1 MSEDIEI
8 INQNTRIEKIK
19 NIFSK
24 NYKKLIA
31 SLVLILLVLF
41 SYFGYQEYKKRLR
54 LEIADIY
61 NQIALKEITIENT
74 NDIEQLI
81 KIIKEKDPI
90 YSVLSLYFII
100 ENDLVNDQ
108 KEINNFFDLLINSQK
123 EKEIKN
129 LIIYKKAMYNA
140 DIISENEL
148 LDILNPI
155 LKSESVWK
163 SHALLLMA
171 DYFEHNNNLIKS
183 KDFLEEIVNSELVNN
198 EIKIEAER
206 RLKRN
211 SGE

>member
-8 INQNTRIEKIK
+8 INQNTRVEKIK
-19 NIFSK
+19 NFFSNNK
-24 NYKKLIA
+24 KKLVG
-31 SLVLILLVLF
+31 SLVLILLAVF
-41 SYFGYQEYKKRLR
+41 SYFGYQEYKKKQK
-54 LEIADIY
+54 LETADIY
-61 NQIALKEITIENT
+61 NQITLKEVTPKNT
-74 NDIEQLI
+74 DDIEKLV
-81 KIIKEKDPI
+81 KIIKKKDPI
-90 YSVLSLYFII
+90 YSALSLYFII
-100 ENDLVNDQ
+100 ENDLVSDE
-108 KEINNFFDLLINSQK
+108 KEINNFFDLVIKSQK

-140 DIISENEL
+140 DIISENDL
-148 LDILNPI
+148 LDMLNPI

-206 RLKRN
+206 RLRKF
-211 SGE
+211 SD

>member
-100 ENDLVNDQ
+100 ENNLVNDQ
-108 KEINNFFDLLINSQK
+108 KEINNFFDLIINSQK

>member
-1 MSEDIEI
+1 M
-8 INQNTRIEKIK
+8 
-19 NIFSK
+19 
-24 NYKKLIA
+24 
-31 SLVLILLVLF
+31 LILFLN
-41 SYFGYQEYKKRLR
+41 FGYQEYKKRAKLQIS
-54 LEIADIY
+54 EIY
-61 NQIALKEITIENT
+61 NQITLKEITIENT

-90 YSVLSLYFII
+90 YSALSLYFII
-100 ENDLVNDQ
+100 ENNLVNDK
-108 KEINNFFDLLINSQK
+108 KEINNFFDQVIKSQE
-123 EKEIKN
+123 EKEVKN

-171 DYFEHNNNLIKS
+171 DYFEHSNNLIKS

-206 RLKRN
+206 RLKRKF
-211 SGE
+211 SD

>member
-19 NIFSK
+19 NFFSN
-24 NYKKLIA
+24 NYKKIIGSLA
-31 SLVLILLVLF
+31 SILLVLF
-41 SYFGYQEYKKRLR
+41 LYFGYQEYENRVK
-54 LEIADIY
+54 LEIAETY
-61 NQIALKEITIENT
+61 NQITLKEIKTENT
-74 NDIEQLI
+74 NEIEQLI

-90 YSVLSLYFII
+90 YSALSLYFII
-100 ENDLVNDQ
+100 ENDLVNDP
-108 KEINNFFDLLINSQK
+108 KKINNFFDQVIKSQK

-140 DIISENEL
+140 EIISENEL

-171 DYFEHNNNLIKS
+171 DYLEHNNNLIKS
-183 KDFLEEIVNSELVNN
+183 KDFLEEIINSELVNN
-198 EIKIEAER
+198 EITIEAER
-206 RLKRN
+206 RLKRKF
-211 SGE
+211 SE

>member
-19 NIFSK
+19 NFFTN
-24 NYKKLIA
+24 NYKKLIGL
-31 SLVLILLVLF
+31 LVSILLLLF
-41 SYFGYQEYKKRLR
+41 SYFGYQEYKKRVKLG
-54 LEIADIY
+54 IAETY
-61 NQIALKEITIENT
+61 NQITLKDITIENN
-74 NDIEQLI
+74 NDIEQLV

-90 YSVLSLYFII
+90 YSALSLYFII
-100 ENDLVNDQ
+100 ENNLVNDQ
-108 KEINNFFDLLINSQK
+108 KKINNFFDLVIKSQE

-171 DYFEHNNNLIKS
+171 DFFEHSNNLIKS
-183 KDFLEEIVNSELVNN
+183 KDFLEEIVNSELANN
-198 EIKIEAER
+198 EIRIEAER
-206 RLKRN
+206 RLKRKF
-211 SGE
+211 GE

>member
-19 NIFSK
+19 NFFL
-24 NYKKLIA
+24 NYYKKLIG

-41 SYFGYQEYKKRLR
+41 SYFGFQEYKKKAK

-61 NQIALKEITIENT
+61 NQITLKEITIENT

-100 ENDLVNDQ
+100 ENDLANDQ
-108 KEINNFFDLLINSQK
+108 KEINNFFDLVINSQE

-198 EIKIEAER
+198 EIRIEAER
-206 RLKRN
+206 RLKRK
-211 SGE
+211 SGD

>member
-19 NIFSK
+19 NFFSN
-24 NYKKLIA
+24 NYKKLIG
-31 SLVLILLVLF
+31 SLLLILLVLF
-41 SYFGYQEYKKRLR
+41 SYFGFQEYKKKLK

-61 NQIALKEITIENT
+61 NQITLREITIENT

-108 KEINNFFDLLINSQK
+108 KEINNFFDLVINSHK

-148 LDILNPI
+148 LGILNPI

-198 EIKIEAER
+198 EIRIEAER
-206 RLKRN
+206 RLKRK
-211 SGE
+211 SSD

>member
-19 NIFSK
+19 NFFSN
-24 NYKKLIA
+24 NYKKLIG
-31 SLVLILLVLF
+31 SVVLILLLLF
-41 SYFGYQEYKKRLR
+41 SYFGYQEFEKRAK
-54 LEIADIY
+54 LEIAETY
-61 NQIALKEITIENT
+61 NQITLKEITIQNS
-74 NDIEQLI
+74 NDIEQLV

-90 YSVLSLYFII
+90 YSALSLYFII

-108 KEINNFFDLLINSQK
+108 KEINNFFDLVVKSQE

-140 DIISENEL
+140 DNISENEL

-171 DYFEHNNNLIKS
+171 DYFENSNNLIKS
-183 KDFLEEIVNSELVNN
+183 KNFLEEIVNSELVNN
-198 EIKIEAER
+198 EIRIEAER
-206 RLKRN
+206 RLMRKF
-211 SGE
+211 GD

>member
-19 NIFSK
+19 NFFNN
-24 NYKKLIA
+24 NYKKLIGL
-31 SLVLILLVLF
+31 LVSILLLLF
-41 SYFGYQEYKKRLR
+41 SYFGYQEYKKRAKLG
-54 LEIADIY
+54 IAETY
-61 NQIALKEITIENT
+61 NQITLKDITIENT
-74 NDIEQLI
+74 NDIKQLV

-90 YSVLSLYFII
+90 YSALSLYFII
-100 ENDLVNDQ
+100 ENNLVNDQ
-108 KEINNFFDLLINSQK
+108 KKINNFFDLVIKSQE

-171 DYFEHNNNLIKS
+171 DFFEHSNNLIKS
-183 KDFLEEIVNSELVNN
+183 KDFLEEIVNSELANN
-198 EIKIEAER
+198 GIRIEAER
-206 RLKRN
+206 RLKRKF
-211 SGE
+211 GE

>member
-1 MSEDIEI
+1 M
-8 INQNTRIEKIK
+8 
-19 NIFSK
+19 
-24 NYKKLIA
+24 
-31 SLVLILLVLF
+31 
-41 SYFGYQEYKKRLR
+41 
-54 LEIADIY
+54 
-61 NQIALKEITIENT
+61 
-74 NDIEQLI
+74 NDDKQ
-81 KIIKEKDPI
+81 
-90 YSVLSLYFII
+90 
-100 ENDLVNDQ
+100 
-108 KEINNFFDLLINSQK
+108 INNFFDFVIKSQK

-140 DIISENEL
+140 DIISENDL

-206 RLKRN
+206 RLRKF
-211 SGE
+211 SD

>member
-19 NIFSK
+19 NFFSY
-24 NYKKLIA
+24 NYKKLIGSLA
-31 SLVLILLVLF
+31 SILLLLF
-41 SYFGYQEYKKRLR
+41 SYFGYQEYEKRTK
-54 LEIADIY
+54 LEIADTY
-61 NQIALKEITIENT
+61 NQITLKEITTINT
-74 NDIEQLI
+74 NEIEQLV

-90 YSVLSLYFII
+90 YSALTLYFII

-108 KEINNFFDLLINSQK
+108 KKINNFFDLVIKSQT

-129 LIIYKKAMYNA
+129 LIIYKKAIYNA
-140 DIISENEL
+140 EIISENEL
-148 LDILNPI
+148 LDLLNPI

-171 DYFEHNNNLIKS
+171 DYFEHNNNFIKS

-198 EIKIEAER
+198 EIRIEAER
-206 RLKRN
+206 RLKRKL
-211 SGE
+211 GD

>member
-19 NIFSK
+19 NFFSN
-24 NYKKLIA
+24 NYKKLIGL
-31 SLVLILLVLF
+31 LVSILLLLF
-41 SYFGYQEYKKRLR
+41 SYFGYQEYEKRAK
-54 LEIADIY
+54 LEIAKTY
-61 NQIALKEITIENT
+61 NQIILKEITIENS
-74 NDIEQLI
+74 NDIEQLV
-81 KIIKEKDPI
+81 KIIKEKDPV
-90 YSVLSLYFII
+90 YSALSLYFII
-100 ENDLVNDQ
+100 KHDLVSDQ
-108 KEINNFFDLLINSQK
+108 NQINNFFDLVIKSQK

-140 DIISENEL
+140 DIISENDL

-183 KDFLEEIVNSELVNN
+183 KDFLNEIVNSKLVNN
-198 EIKIEAER
+198 EIRIEAER
-206 RLKRN
+206 RLKRK
-211 SGE
+211 SGD